1 MANFDALLAN
11 IAAYVKDNANG
22 EIGGTGLQQRLN
34 LMISILGT
42 NGQFIGVITAAQN
55 MGSVPDGK
63 QFWLAVNTSGSS
75 YNISGTGLT
84 TTAVEPGH
92 LCIVH
97 NNTGAWAVVDLSTA
111 FPRGFVGVIS
121 SATNL
126 SAVPA
131 YQCFYVA
138 YNASAT
144 SYNVTGAGSFSQAIA
159 QNGIYIIHNLSGA
172 WAANNIAS
180 GLSAAITAVS
190 TNANQAKQTADTTFN
205 AARYRASIC
214 LCVPTQDDC
223 EVAVYGAMRVDG
235 TDNLDA
241 LDVYTE
247 TIKIS
252 DNKVHLNK
260 HRFYRIQMA
269 VASVHLEDGA
279 TPFSGIPNSIVI
291 EDGIYDIDSISGA
304 FVKAKSLILNVP
316 YIISI
321 NASALIELYSSNV
334 QIIVH
339 SCLLNAYQTLYSSY
353 ASMFV
358 AMEKPVTSYIY
369 AQ

>member
-1 MANFDALLAN
+1 MANFDTLLAN

-34 LMISILGT
+34 LMIGTLGT
-42 NGQFIGVITAAQN
+42 NGQFMGAITAAKN

-63 QFWLAVNTSGSS
+63 QFWLAINASGSS

-126 SAVPA
+126 GAVPA
-131 YQCFYVA
+131 YQCFYIA

-172 WAANNIAS
+172 WAASNIAG
-180 GLSAAITAVS
+180 GLTAVIS
-190 TNANQAKQTADTTFN
+190 AISTKADNAKTNADLAFMTS
-205 AARYRASIC
+205 RYRASIC
-214 LCVPTQDDC
+214 ICVPTQEDC
-223 EVAVYGAMRVDG
+223 QVVLAGAMRIDG
-235 TDNLDA
+235 TAALDA
-241 LDVYTE
+241 LSQYTE
-247 TIKIS
+247 QKKTS
-252 DNKVHLNK
+252 DTVRIENW
-260 HRFYRIQMA
+260 RFNRIQMA
-269 VASVHLEDGA
+269 AATVKLSDGG
-279 TPFSGIPNSIVI
+279 TPYSGIPNSIMI
-291 EDGIYDIDSISGA
+291 EDGVFDIQAIAGSMI
-304 FVKAKSLILNVP
+304 KAKNLILNVP
-316 YIISI
+316 YVVSI
-321 NASALIELYSSNV
+321 DASVLAGV
-334 QIIVH
+334 QANNGHIIVH
-339 SCLLNAYQTLYSSY
+339 PCLINAYQTLYSSY
-353 ASMFV
+353 TSLFV
-358 AMEKPVTSYIY
+358 AMAKPITSYIY

>member
-34 LMISILGT
+34 LMISALGT
-42 NGQFIGVITAAQN
+42 NGQFMGVITAAKN
-55 MGSVPDGK
+55 MSSVPDGK
-63 QFWLAVNTSGSS
+63 QFWLAINTSGSS
-75 YNISGTGLT
+75 YNISGNGIT

-111 FPRGFVGVIS
+111 FPRGFVGAIT

-126 SAVPA
+126 GAVPA
-131 YQCFYVA
+131 YQCFYIA

-159 QNGIYIIHNLSGA
+159 QDSIFIIHNITGA
-172 WAANNIAS
+172 WGASNIAS
-180 GLSAAITAVS
+180 GLSAAISAAN
-190 TNANQAKQTADTTFN
+190 TNANHAKNSADAAFN

-223 EVAVYGAMRVDG
+223 EVSIKGAMRVDG
-235 TDNLDA
+235 TDA
-241 LDVYTE
+241 LNAVNAYTE
-247 TIKIS
+247 TAKTS
-252 DNKVHLNK
+252 DRVHLNK
-260 HRFYRIQMA
+260 HRFYRVQIA
-269 VASVHLEDGA
+269 IASVALTDGA
-279 TPFSGIPNSIVI
+279 TPFSGIPNSVMI
-291 EDGIYDIDSISGA
+291 EDGVYEIDKISGTFA
-304 FVKAKSLILNVP
+304 KAKNLILNVP
-316 YIISI
+316 YIIDIS
-321 NASALIELYSSNV
+321 ASTLAELQSNGAR
-334 QIIVH
+334 IVVH
-339 SCLLNAYQTLYSSY
+339 PCLLTVYKAIYNAH

-358 AMEKPVTSYIY
+358 GMDRAILQYIY
-369 AQ
+369 GN

>member
-1 MANFDALLAN
+1 MANFDTLLAN

-34 LMISILGT
+34 AMIGALGT
-42 NGQFIGVITAAQN
+42 NGQLMGVITAAKN
-55 MGSVPDGK
+55 MGSVPDSK
-63 QFWLAVNTSGSS
+63 QFWLAINASSSS

-92 LCIVH
+92 LCVVH

-126 SAVPA
+126 GAVPA

-159 QNGIYIIHNLSGA
+159 QNSIFIIHNLAGTWGA
-172 WAANNIAS
+172 TNIAG
-180 GLSAAITAVS
+180 GLSVAITAAN
-190 TNANQAKQTADTTFN
+190 TNANQAKSSADAAFN

-223 EVAVYGAMRVDG
+223 EVIIKGAMRVDG
-235 TDNLDA
+235 TDSLDA
-241 LDVYTE
+241 INTYTE
-247 TIKIS
+247 TTKTS
-252 DNKVHLNK
+252 DGVHLNK
-260 HRFYRIQMA
+260 HRFYRVQMA
-269 VASVHLEDGA
+269 VASVTLTDGA
-279 TPFSGIPNSIVI
+279 TPFSGIPNSVMI
-291 EDGIYDIDSISGA
+291 EDGIYEIDRISGSFA
-304 FVKAKSLILNVP
+304 KAKNLILNMP
-316 YIISI
+316 YIINI
-321 NASALIELYSSNV
+321 GASTLAELQSNGV
-334 QIIVH
+334 KIVVH
-339 SCLLNAYQTLYSSY
+339 PCLLTVYKTIYSAYTSLFVSMDRTLLH
-353 ASMFV
+353 
-358 AMEKPVTSYIY
+358 YIY
-369 AQ
+369 CN

>member
-34 LMISILGT
+34 LMIGTLGT
-42 NGQFIGVITAAQN
+42 NGQFMGVITAAKN

-63 QFWLAVNTSGSS
+63 QFWLAINTSGSN

-126 SAVPA
+126 GAVPA

-138 YNASAT
+138 YNT
-144 SYNVTGAGSFSQAIA
+144 STTNYNVTGAGSFSQAVA

-172 WAANNIAS
+172 WAASNIAS
-180 GLSAAITAVS
+180 GLDAVISAISTKANNAE
-190 TNANQAKQTADTTFN
+190 TNANLAFMTS
-205 AARYRASIC
+205 RYRASIC
-214 LCVPTQDDC
+214 ICVPTQEDC
-223 EVAVYGAMRVDG
+223 QVVLAGAMRIDG
-235 TDNLDA
+235 TASLDA
-241 LDVYTE
+241 LSQYTKQKK
-247 TIKIS
+247 TS
-252 DNKVHLNK
+252 DTVHIENW
-260 HRFYRIQMA
+260 RFNRIQMA
-269 VASVHLEDGA
+269 TATVKLEDGS
-279 TPFSGIPNSIVI
+279 TPYSGIPNSVMI
-291 EDGIYDIDSISGA
+291 EDGVFDIQAIAGSMI
-304 FVKAKSLILNVP
+304 KAKNLILNVT
-316 YIISI
+316 YIVSI
-321 NASALIELYSSNV
+321 DASVLANV
-334 QIIVH
+334 QANNGHIIVH
-339 SCLLNAYQTLYSSY
+339 PCLLNTYQILYSSY
-353 ASMFV
+353 TSLFV
-358 AMEKPVTSYIY
+358 AMEKPIATYIY

>member
-34 LMISILGT
+34 LMIGTLGT
-42 NGQFIGVITAAQN
+42 NGQFMGVITAAKN

-63 QFWLAVNTSGSS
+63 QFWLAINASGSN

-126 SAVPA
+126 GAVPA

-138 YNASAT
+138 YNT
-144 SYNVTGAGSFSQAIA
+144 STTNYNVTGAGSFSQAVA

-172 WAANNIAS
+172 WAANNIAG
-180 GLSAAITAVS
+180 GLDAVISAISTKANNAE
-190 TNANQAKQTADTTFN
+190 TNANLAFMTS
-205 AARYRASIC
+205 RYRASIC
-214 LCVPTQDDC
+214 ICVPTQENC
-223 EVAVYGAMRVDG
+223 EVTLAGAMRIDG
-235 TDNLDA
+235 TEALDA
-241 LDVYTE
+241 LSQYTE
-247 TIKIS
+247 QKKTS
-252 DNKVHLNK
+252 DLVEIVNW
-260 HRFYRIQMA
+260 RFNRIHMA
-269 VASVHLEDGA
+269 AATVKLLDGG
-279 TPFSGIPNSIVI
+279 TPYSGIPNSVMI
-291 EDGIYDIDSISGA
+291 EDGIFDIQAIAGSMI
-304 FVKAKSLILNVP
+304 KAKNLILNVP
-316 YIISI
+316 YIVSI
-321 NASALIELYSSNV
+321 DASVLAGIHANNGH
-334 QIIVH
+334 IIVH
-339 SCLLNAYQTLYSSY
+339 PCLLNAYQTLYSSY
-353 ASMFV
+353 TSLFV
-358 AMEKPVTSYIY
+358 AMAKPVATYIY

>member
-34 LMISILGT
+34 LMIGALGT
-42 NGQFIGVITAAQN
+42 NGQFMGVITAAKN

-63 QFWLAVNTSGSS
+63 QFWLAINASGSS

-111 FPRGFVGVIS
+111 FPRGFVGAIS

-126 SAVPA
+126 GAVPA

-138 YNASAT
+138 YNTATT

-159 QNGIYIIHNLSGA
+159 QNSIFIIHNLVGTWRA
-172 WAANNIAS
+172 TNIAG
-180 GLSAAITAVS
+180 GLSAAITAAN
-190 TNANQAKQTADTTFN
+190 TNANQAKNLADAAFN

-223 EVAVYGAMRVDG
+223 EVVVEGAIRVDG
-235 TDNLDA
+235 TDNLNA
-241 LDVYTE
+241 LSVYTE
-247 TIKIS
+247 TAKTS
-252 DNKVHLNK
+252 DRVHLNK

-269 VASVHLEDGA
+269 TASVKLYDGA
-279 TPFSGIPNSIVI
+279 TPFSGIPNSVVI
-291 EDGIYDIDSISGA
+291 EDGVYDIAGISGA
-304 FVKAKSLILNVP
+304 FIKAKNLVLNVP

-321 NASALIELYSSNV
+321 EASILAGIQANGRR
-334 QIIVH
+334 IIVH
-339 SCLLNAYQTLYSSY
+339 PCLINAYQALYNSY
-353 ASMFV
+353 ASLFA
-358 AMEKPVTSYIY
+358 AMDKPIALYIY
-369 AQ
+369 GN